1 MSLLTPN
8 NRQEMERHV
17 GYMLEHA
24 YGHIERKT
32 EYALV
37 LVYPH
42 LRELRYLPNRR
53 LNVET
58 VNESLRL
65 MANMQASF
73 QTRADGADDT
83 PM

>member
-1 MSLLTPN
+1 MSLLTPKS
-8 NRQEMERHV
+8 RQEMERHV

-58 VNESLRL
+58 VNDSLRL
-65 MANMQASF
+65 MANMEATF
-73 QTRADGADDT
+73 YGGADRADET
-83 PM
+83 PI

>member
-1 MSLLTPN
+1 MSLLTPK

-32 EYALV
+32 EQALA

-42 LRELRYLPNRR
+42 LRELRLLPNRR

-58 VNESLRL
+58 VNDSLRL
-65 MANMQASF
+65 MANMQATIHQES
-73 QTRADGADDT
+73 DEM
-83 PM
+83 P